1 MRDTPFSTSLNH
13 LGFIYMRWFPGTSAG
28 KESAC
33 NVGDVGLIPR
43 LERSPGEGNG
53 KPLQHSC
60 LENSMNRGAWQVHG
74 VTKSWMR
81 LSDFHFTIQFS
92 HSVMSNSL
100 WLHGLDH
107 ARLPY
112 PSPTPGICSNSC
124 PSSQWCYPT
133 ISPSVIPFSFCLQSF
148 PASGS
153 FPKYWSFCFSLSPS
167 NEYLG
172 LISFIIDWFDLLAIQ
187 ETLKSLLQHYSS
199 EASVLQCS
207 AFFILSYLYMT
218 TGKTIAFTR
227 WTFVGKAL
235 SLPFNML
242 SRFVIYFLPKSKCL
256 LISLHYMRWKHYMK
270 WISLH

>member
-1 MRDTPFSTSLNH
+1 MRDMPFSTSLNH

-60 LENSMNRGAWQVHG
+60 LEDSMNRGAWQVHG

-133 ISPSVIPFSFCLQSF
+133 ISPSVI
-148 PASGS
+148 
-153 FPKYWSFCFSLSPS
+153 LSPPVFNLS
-167 NEYLG
+167 QHESLLQWVGSSHQLAKVLELQHHSFQWIQSCFHLGLTG
-172 LISFIIDWFDLLAIQ
+172 LISLLSKRLSRVFSNTTVQ
-187 ETLKSLLQHYSS
+187 KHQFF
-199 EASVLQCS
+199 S
-207 AFFILSYLYMT
+207 AQ
-218 TGKTIAFTR
+218 
-227 WTFVGKAL
+227 L
-235 SLPFNML
+235 SLQSNSHIHTWPL
-242 SRFVIYFLPKSKCL
+242 EKP
-256 LISLHYMRWKHYMK
+256 
-270 WISLH
+270 